1 MAPTAQGHASNG
13 MEQVRARLL
22 TSLHVGRLQPGDRV
36 PSVRR
41 LADLTGFNPKTVH
54 RAVTI
59 LAREGFLD
67 VRPGSGTYVRVR
79 HAGGA
84 EVTEN
89 HDLLSTVNRM
99 RGMASAL
106 GLAPAV
112 FSDFVQA
119 ALGDGLRRL
128 PVVVV
133 ECNHEQSALISEDLA
148 RGLGVTPVRLLLPDV
163 LREPQRARRVAWTV
177 VTTDCHFS
185 EVAEALAPIGL
196 SVHCVALGSS
206 FPLEIARIA
215 KVEPVVL
222 LVRDA
227 AFGPVFTRLLQNLE
241 VPSRAIERIRIAEV
255 SRAAATLS
263 QADPATR
270 VFVSPT
276 VRDVVDRTVVGRFRP
291 VQGAWRVRRELLDRL
306 RAELALELAVRRGR
320 ESVGR

>member
-1 MAPTAQGHASNG
+1 
-13 MEQVRARLL
+13 
-22 TSLHVGRLQPGDRV
+22 
-36 PSVRR
+36 
-41 LADLTGFNPKTVH
+41 LTGFNPKTVH

-79 HAGGA
+79 HAGGV

-89 HDLLSTVNRM
+89 HDLLSVVNRM

-112 FSDFVQA
+112 FSDFVRA

-133 ECNHEQSALISEDLA
+133 ECNHEQSALISEDLT
-148 RGLGVTPVRLLLPDV
+148 RGLGITPVRLLLPDV
-163 LREPQRARRVAWTV
+163 LREPQRARRAACTV

-185 EVAEALAPIGL
+185 EVAEALAPVGL
-196 SVHCVALGSS
+196 SVHCVALDPS

-215 KVEPVVL
+215 EAVPVVM

-227 AFGPVFTRLLQNLE
+227 AFGPVFTRLLRNLQ
-241 VPSRAIERIRIAEV
+241 VPSRAIERIRIAEAC
-255 SRAAATLS
+255 SAAATLS
-263 QADPATR
+263 RADPATR

-276 VRDVVDRTVVGRFRP
+276 VHEVVDPTVVGRFRA
-291 VQGAWRVRRELLDRL
+291 VRGAWRVRLDLLDRL
-306 RAELALELAVRRGR
+306 RAELALELAVRRGHEPAR
-320 ESVGR
+320 